1 MLTVHSHNFS
11 FIRKK
16 RHDTCLPTGG
26 PSTAKPEGSDTV
38 AQPNSACGTA
48 SRRAR
53 QQSRKVE
60 IFSWNAGWLNRCQSA
75 TCWSSLE
82 LFILRWLPL
91 WHGSMC
97 VTAASTRRMW
107 MARASAQQ
115 SIPSEAQP
123 EDTAACLSL
132 SLELGTLSRPT
143 RPEEATQSRR
153 GRLTQHSGTA
163 PRHNWVQSQSG
174 RACCAM
180 GGGLRL
186 RPSQL
191 CSLLSC
197 Y

>member
-1 MLTVHSHNFS
+1 
-11 FIRKK
+11 
-16 RHDTCLPTGG
+16 
-26 PSTAKPEGSDTV
+26 
-38 AQPNSACGTA
+38 
-48 SRRAR
+48 
-53 QQSRKVE
+53 
-60 IFSWNAGWLNRCQSA
+60 
-75 TCWSSLE
+75 
-82 LFILRWLPL
+82 
-91 WHGSMC
+91 MC

-107 MARASAQQ
+107 MASAQQ

-123 EDTAACLSL
+123 EDTAACLS
-132 SLELGTLSRPT
+132 GTLSRPT

-197 Y
+197 YRRGQAVLGVTAYVLSSLSSHPYGPSLAVRSYVMWDATRRELWETARLSTTHRLPVRGYWTQ